1 VVGNDWIDKK
11 TGKRLYSTED
21 ARFKYLDEETPEHSG
36 TSPFNIKVTTVGDE
50 LIYANSKSKVIAIAG
65 KDRSAIG
72 LAGQHGT
79 AYMHSKHIVVK
90 LLALIALACS
100 LATTARAESFAKRVD
115 IGKGRMMYIE
125 CHGNGSPTVLLI
137 SGTDTASDLWHAADQ
152 KGPTVYD
159 DIQKTTRVC
168 AYDRPGAPHLDQT
181 FSRSDPVRQPT
192 SPQNGVDDL
201 VALLKAA
208 DVPGPYVLVAHSFG
222 GTIARVFAGEHP
234 DEVKGIVFVDV
245 LTPELRAQMTPEEWK
260 VWKRINA
267 RPAKALA
274 AYPDLERQDFDETL
288 DQTAAAAALRPMPVV
303 VLTASDKFIDV
314 VPKLIQAGELPPDT
328 PPDFGAVVDRANS
341 AAQNELAALVPGA
354 VHITDTHS
362 GHNIMIDNAPVVIQA
377 IRMMVDAVRAG
388 QTSLKG

>member
-1 VVGNDWIDKK
+1 LEIAGHR
-11 TGKRLYSTED
+11 TGDLKANGE
-21 ARFKYLDEETPEHSG
+21 
-36 TSPFNIKVTTVGDE
+36 TTV
-50 LIYANSKSKVIAIAG
+50 
-65 KDRSAIG
+65 
-72 LAGQHGT
+72 
-79 AYMHSKHIVVK
+79 KHIVAK
-90 LLALIALACS
+90 LLALIALAC
-100 LATTARAESFAKRVD
+100 LVATTARAESFAKRVD
-115 IGKGRMMYIE
+115 IGGGRMMYIE
-125 CHGNGSPTVLLI
+125 CRGSGSPTVLLI
-137 SGTDTASDLWHAADQ
+137 SGSDTASDLWHADGQ

-181 FSRSDPVRQPT
+181 FSRSDPVPQPT
-192 SPQNGVDDL
+192 SPQNRVNDL

-208 DVPGPYVLVAHSFG
+208 DVPGPYVLVAHSFS
-222 GTIARVFAGEHP
+222 GTIARVFAGEHA

-260 VWKRINA
+260 IWKRINA

-274 AYPDLERQDFDETL
+274 AYPDLERHDFDETL

-303 VLTASDKFIDV
+303 VLTASDRFIDV

-328 PPDFGAVVDRANS
+328 PPDFGAIVDRANPV
-341 AAQNELAALVPGA
+341 AQNELAALVPGA

-377 IRMMVDAVRAG
+377 IRTVVDAVRAG

>member
-1 VVGNDWIDKK
+1 
-11 TGKRLYSTED
+11 
-21 ARFKYLDEETPEHSG
+21 
-36 TSPFNIKVTTVGDE
+36 
-50 LIYANSKSKVIAIAG
+50 
-65 KDRSAIG
+65 
-72 LAGQHGT
+72 
-79 AYMHSKHIVVK
+79 MKHIVVK

-115 IGKGRMMYIE
+115 IGRGRMMYIE
-125 CHGNGSPTVLLI
+125 CHGSGSPTVLLI
-137 SGTDTASDLWHAADQ
+137 AGTDTASDLWHAADQ

-222 GTIARVFAGEHP
+222 GTIARVFAGQHP

-245 LTPELRAQMTPEEWK
+245 LTPELRTQMTPEEWK
-260 VWKRINA
+260 IWKRINA

-274 AYPDLERQDFDETL
+274 AYPDLERQDFDENSGP
-288 DQTAAAAALRPMPVV
+288 DGRRGSAKAH
-303 VLTASDKFIDV
+303 
-314 VPKLIQAGELPPDT
+314 AGR
-328 PPDFGAVVDRANS
+328 RAHGQRQVHRCR
-341 AAQNELAALVPGA
+341 AEAHPG
-354 VHITDTHS
+354 
-362 GHNIMIDNAPVVIQA
+362 
-377 IRMMVDAVRAG
+377 R
-388 QTSLKG
+388 

>member
-1 VVGNDWIDKK
+1 M
-11 TGKRLYSTED
+11 TTRPT
-21 ARFKYLDEETPEHSG
+21 
-36 TSPFNIKVTTVGDE
+36 TSLTV
-50 LIYANSKSKVIAIAG
+50 
-65 KDRSAIG
+65 RSASVRG
-72 LAGQHGT
+72 GRRLVT
-79 AYMHSKHIVVK
+79 VLVVAVAAFSCV
-90 LLALIALACS
+90 LPACAWAADS
-100 LATTARAESFAKRVD
+100 TRSHAESFAKRVD
-115 IGKGRMMYIE
+115 IGGGRMMYIE
-125 CHGNGSPTVLLI
+125 CNGNGSPTVLLI

-159 DIQKTTRVC
+159 EIQKTTRVC

-181 FSRSDPVRQPT
+181 FSRSDPVPQPT

-222 GTIARVFAGEHP
+222 GTIARAFAGEHP

-260 VWKRINA
+260 IWKRINA

-314 VPKLIQAGELPPDT
+314 VPKLIQA
-328 PPDFGAVVDRANS
+328 
-341 AAQNELAALVPGA
+341 
-354 VHITDTHS
+354 
-362 GHNIMIDNAPVVIQA
+362 
-377 IRMMVDAVRAG
+377 IRMVVDAVRAG
-388 QTSLKG
+388 QPRSRGDALTDILERSTDVRF